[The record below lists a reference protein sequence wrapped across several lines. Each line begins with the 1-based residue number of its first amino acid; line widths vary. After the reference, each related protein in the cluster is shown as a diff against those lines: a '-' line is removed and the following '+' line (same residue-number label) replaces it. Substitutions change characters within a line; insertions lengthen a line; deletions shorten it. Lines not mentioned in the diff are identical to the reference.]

1 MPSSSVGAPASTRT
15 PGRLSVVCGRCA
27 RAAKESEAETALA
40 REGAADVLGRRREDE
55 AEPGEG
61 AALVTG
67 DLVGQDDG
75 LSLPASAPN
84 MCEASTTFEGGPL
97 NPISKNKLKNGC
109 ARGSGAD

>member
-1 MPSSSVGAPASTRT
+1 MPLPSFGAPVSTRT
-15 PGRLSVVCGRCA
+15 PGRLSVVCGRCV
-27 RAAKESEAETALA
+27 REAKESEAQTALV
-40 REGAADVLGRRREDE
+40 RELAADVLGRRREEE

-84 MCEASTTFEGGPL
+84 MCAKRQQMLP
-97 NPISKNKLKNGC
+97 
-109 ARGSGAD
+109 